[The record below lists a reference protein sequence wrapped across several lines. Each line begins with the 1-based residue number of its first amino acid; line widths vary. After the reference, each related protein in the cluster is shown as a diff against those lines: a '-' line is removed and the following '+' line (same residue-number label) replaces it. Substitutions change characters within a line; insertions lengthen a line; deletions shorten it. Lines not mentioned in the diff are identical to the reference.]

1 MSDIFAIIDGGQ
13 NISASVTSDSLIA
26 NMNIVTLN
34 SLSEVTNVD
43 TTILENGAV
52 LVFKTTTN
60 KWTSTRTLE
69 EQNLEGG
76 HY

>member
-1 MSDIFAIIDGGQ
+1 MSDIFAVIDGGQ
-13 NISASVTSDSLIA
+13 NISASLSSDSLMA
-26 NMNIVTLN
+26 NMNIITLS
-34 SLSEVTNVD
+34 SLSEITNVD
-43 TTILENGAV
+43 TTVLENGSV

>member
-1 MSDIFAIIDGGQ
+1 MSDIFAVIDNGQ
-13 NISASVTSDSLIA
+13 NISASVSSDSLTA
-26 NMNIVTLN
+26 NMNILILN
-34 SLSEVTNVD
+34 SLSEITNVD
-43 TTILENGAV
+43 TTVLENGSV

>member
-1 MSDIFAIIDGGQ
+1 MSDIFAVIDNGQ
-13 NISASVTSDSLIA
+13 NIIASLSSDSLMSS
-26 NMNIVTLN
+26 MNVLTLN
-34 SLSEVTNVD
+34 SLSEITNVD
-43 TTILENGAV
+43 TTVLENGSV

>member
-1 MSDIFAIIDGGQ
+1 MSDIFAVIDNGQ
-13 NISASVTSDSLIA
+13 NISASVSSDSLTA
-26 NMNIVTLN
+26 NMNILTLN
-34 SLSEVTNVD
+34 SLSEITNVD
-43 TTILENGAV
+43 TTVLENGSV